1 MKNRPLGILLS
12 LMACAPLALAI
23 GCSKSDSPET
33 TPSETEVSAA
43 AEPAPPQGGDLEG
56 AIAAIG
62 PKTVTAIG
70 ASGKTKVL
78 EVGNTT
84 LAETDTYVVKANV
97 PESTTTGADAVVTIN
112 LTPKTGW
119 KINQEFPTKLSVT
132 PPEGVSLTSATQSAS
147 DADTFSEKV
156 AVFHVKFN
164 AASTGAKKFTADFRF
179 AVCTDAT
186 CDPKKA
192 SLAWKLD
199 VK

>member
-1 MKNRPLGILLS
+1 M
-12 LMACAPLALAI
+12 MAGAALVLAM

-33 TPSETEVSAA
+33 AASEAGVDPGAAGADPSKSGT
-43 AEPAPPQGGDLEG
+43 GLEG
-56 AIAAIG
+56 AIAAPG
-62 PKTVTAIG
+62 PKTVTALG
-70 ASGKTKVL
+70 ASGKTQVI

-84 LAETDTYVVKANV
+84 LAETATYVVNANV
-97 PESTTTGADAVVTIN
+97 PETATTGSETIVTIN

-132 PPEGVSLTSATQSAS
+132 PPEGVSLASATQRAS
-147 DADTFSEKV
+147 DAQKFSEKV

-164 AASTGAKKFTADFRF
+164 AASPGEKKFTADFRF

-192 SLAWKLD
+192 KLAWNLD